1 MKNLL
6 LHIGDDPAMQA
17 RLQVALDLA
26 RANDGHITCLQT
38 LTYAVLTPGDF
49 YGSAIAAAMPAIKQ
63 ESDAHRKAIES
74 RLQNEDVSWEWVF
87 MHGMAETRLLEYS
100 ALADLILVGPYDEG
114 EADIG
119 RPSMLAGSLVLH
131 GAAPVLVVPA
141 KTQSFAI
148 GAPALVAW
156 NGSAEACVALRAA
169 LPLLKMQTEFISPMY
184 PKKRTKSAL
193 IFLR

>member
-87 MHGMAETRLLEYS
+87 MHGMA
-100 ALADLILVGPYDEG
+100 
-114 EADIG
+114 G
-119 RPSMLAGSLVLH
+119 RRSRYRPAVHAGREFGFARGSAGS
-131 GAAPVLVVPA
+131 
-141 KTQSFAI
+141 S
-148 GAPALVAW
+148 
-156 NGSAEACVALRAA
+156 GSSQDPIIRHW
-169 LPLLKMQTEFISPMY
+169 
-184 PKKRTKSAL
+184 RTGVGGMEWL
-193 IFLR
+193 G